1 MNIKINKQN
10 GGLITPQFLT
20 TKNIKMENLT
30 VKELRVLWLLTEETY
45 KAAEQDSPK
54 QKFHKELSDKL
65 FGFYSTAKI
74 KALNNSI

>member
-1 MNIKINKQN
+1 M
-10 GGLITPQFLT
+10 
-20 TKNIKMENLT
+20 NLT

-65 FGFYSTAKI
+65 WAAYSEQKYLS
-74 KALNNSI
+74 KSI

>member
-1 MNIKINKQN
+1 MS
-10 GGLITPQFLT
+10 
-20 TKNIKMENLT
+20 LT

-65 FGFYSTAKI
+65 WAAYSEALFIEKRIKVFKDTDRKRVKDFGEKY
-74 KALNNSI
+74 